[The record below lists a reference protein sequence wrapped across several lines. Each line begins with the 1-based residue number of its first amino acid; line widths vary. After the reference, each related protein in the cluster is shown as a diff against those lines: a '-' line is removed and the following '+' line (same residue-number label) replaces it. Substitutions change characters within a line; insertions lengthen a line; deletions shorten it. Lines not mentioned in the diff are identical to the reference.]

1 MTVSDP
7 EKNLV
12 VRVSLWKMFQGLA
25 ISACIIIVGIITILL
40 PTPQSKINVPGYDT
54 LVFIAAM
61 LGILLGASLF
71 VSYGIYIIKRRSI
84 KWPIL
89 TLNVHG
95 ITDHHH
101 NLFIPFTD
109 IKRMWL
115 TEDTRKLLPLQRIQ
129 LDMVDPQRYAVVEQ
143 RLKRRGWYNTDVIL
157 VLTLASAKDFRLARD
172 YIRRHIKGVEDDG
185 IRTLD

>member
-1 MTVSDP
+1 MTQSDS
-7 EKNLV
+7 KGTLIV
-12 VRVSLWKMFQGLA
+12 HISLWKLLQAIILSLGFVVMGLF
-25 ISACIIIVGIITILL
+25 IIVM
-40 PTPQSKINVPGYDT
+40 PVNSSKARIPGYREFIISIGIMGVVFGGS
-54 LVFIAAM
+54 LVLAY
-61 LGILLGASLF
+61 L
-71 VSYGIYIIKRRSI
+71 IYIIKRRSI

-172 YIRRHIKGVEDDG
+172 YIRRHIKGVENDG
-185 IRTLD
+185 IHTLD

>member
-1 MTVSDP
+1 
-7 EKNLV
+7 
-12 VRVSLWKMFQGLA
+12 
-25 ISACIIIVGIITILL
+25 
-40 PTPQSKINVPGYDT
+40 
-54 LVFIAAM
+54 
-61 LGILLGASLF
+61 
-71 VSYGIYIIKRRSI
+71 
-84 KWPIL
+84 
-89 TLNVHG
+89 
-95 ITDHHH
+95 
-101 NLFIPFTD
+101 
-109 IKRMWL
+109 MWL